1 MEPGCLAQQG
11 GGSASFRCLWNYAVP
26 IGQRRGSGA
35 GPGEYPK
42 PRPVVARPAAV
53 GGLTSRRRE
62 SGARPPSRL
71 FSDSLRPAPRCACS
85 LVPQAISRAPDCKLL
100 WPRLGPA
107 PRALTHAPHANAAN
121 PWFLRVFRV
130 EALAGFSLHPRA
142 PRTRPRVVAPALPGG
157 SPARCTRDLR
167 RSRGRGQKGTRDV
180 NFNSTF
186 PFNPQCLKRCH
197 FHAGDE
203 CKKLPTKYLILFF
216 LPSLGAL
223 CVSCSGYTSVGTA
236 AGPGVRGT
244 WEPVQGV
251 GKGTVNNGQC
261 GHWPGRRK
269 KWRPC
274 GNRIVE
280 DFQATLRSLD
290 FIFCDG
296 KGSRRAMINAKFNKT
311 CLKSL
316 FIEVPYKVHSEEGS

>member
-1 MEPGCLAQQG
+1 M
-11 GGSASFRCLWNYAVP
+11 
-26 IGQRRGSGA
+26 
-35 GPGEYPK
+35 
-42 PRPVVARPAAV
+42 ARPAAV
-53 GGLTSRRRE
+53 GCLTSRRRE

-71 FSDSLRPAPRCACS
+71 FPDSLRPAPRCACS

-121 PWFLRVFRV
+121 PPFLRVLRV
-130 EALAGFSLHPRA
+130 EALAGFPARVSR
-142 PRTRPRVVAPALPGG
+142 RTRPRVVGPALPGG
-157 SPARCTRDLR
+157 SPACCTRDLR
-167 RSRGRGQKGTRDV
+167 RSRGSGQKGTRDV

-197 FHAGDE
+197 FRTGDE
-203 CKKLPTKYLILFF
+203 CKKLPTKYLIPFF
-216 LPSLGAL
+216 LPTLGAL
-223 CVSCSGYTSVGTA
+223 CVSCTGYTSMGTA
-236 AGPGVRGT
+236 AGPGVGGK
-244 WEPVQGV
+244 WEPGQGI
-251 GKGTVNNGQC
+251 GKGTVSCGQC

-269 KWRPC
+269 KWRRC
-274 GNRIVE
+274 GNQIVE

-296 KGSRRAMINAKFNKT
+296 KGSRRDTVNAEFNKT
-311 CLKSL
+311 CLKNL